1 MYYITPEQMKQLE
14 KASNDNGISYYQ
26 LMLNAGEKLAGFILS
41 MPCDLS
47 HGIVFFCGNGNNG
60 GDGFIAAKL
69 VSESGYPVTVVLM
82 CGDPVTESATKAYFE
97 LSGTS
102 VDVLNLYDNNDIIF
116 SKLAAA
122 SLIVDSVFG
131 TGYHGDLPPQVKACF
146 SFATRSGAKKLAVDC
161 PSGCDCLNGNVADGT
176 MMCDYT
182 VTFANRKIG
191 MEFYP
196 MKEYCGKIFE
206 ADIGILKICYK
217 SVTRLIMRA
226 DMEFMKKIINVRSPR
241 THKGNY
247 GHLLNIAGS
256 KTMPGAAALSTL
268 SALRSGVGLCTLAS
282 TKSVTELHASSIY
295 EAMYLPLKENTA
307 GCISAS
313 NEKEILKACK
323 NSDAIA
329 FGCGLGKSEDSFEL
343 LKAILKNVS
352 CPVIIDADGL
362 NCIGT
367 NIDIFKDTRASII
380 ITPHVAE
387 LARLLGISTAEVT
400 EDRYN
405 LVTKLSDEYGITV
418 VSKGTPNII
427 AGSNGFSFISDSGN
441 AGLARGG
448 SGDTLTGIIA
458 AFAAQGLT
466 TTEAAV
472 AGSYLFGLAA
482 DRVSDKLSMQGM
494 LPSDVINELPLLFK
508 DMNR

>member
-1 MYYITPEQMKQLE
+1 MYFVTPDQMKQLE
-14 KASNDNGISYYQ
+14 KASNENGVSDYT
-26 LMLNAGEKLAGFILS
+26 LMSNAGEKLAGFILS
-41 MPCDLS
+41 MPCELS

-60 GDGFIAAKL
+60 GDGFVAAKL
-69 VSESGYPVTVVLM
+69 VAESDYPVTVVLM
-82 CGDPVTESATKAYFE
+82 CGEPMTESSTKAYME
-97 LSGTS
+97 LSGTA
-102 VDVLNLYDNNDIIF
+102 VEVLNLYDNNDKIF
-116 SKLAAA
+116 SKLSSA
-122 SLIVDSVFG
+122 SLIVDAVFG

-146 SFATRSGAKKLAVDC
+146 SFASRSGAKKLAVDC

-176 MMCDYT
+176 MLCDHT

-196 MKEYCGKIFE
+196 MKDYCGKIFE
-206 ADIGILKICYK
+206 VDIGILKICYK

-226 DMEFMKKIINVRSPR
+226 DMEFMKKIINVRNPKS
-241 THKGNY
+241 HKGHY

-268 SALRSGVGLCTLAS
+268 SALRAGVGLCTLAS
-282 TKSVTELHASSIY
+282 IKSVTELHASNIY

-307 GCISAS
+307 GCISAT

-323 NSDAIA
+323 KADAIA
-329 FGCGLGKSEDSFEL
+329 FGCGLGTSEDSFEL
-343 LKAILKNVS
+343 IKSILKNVT

-367 NIDIFKDTRASII
+367 NIDIFKDTRAGVI
-380 ITPHVAE
+380 ITPHIAE
-387 LARLLGISTAEVT
+387 LARLLGISVAEVSA
-400 EDRYN
+400 DRYN
-405 LVTKLSDEYGITV
+405 LVTDLSDKYGITV
-418 VSKGTPNII
+418 VSKGTPTII

-472 AGSYLFGLAA
+472 AGAYLFGVAA
-482 DRVSDKLSMQGM
+482 DRTSDKMSMQGM